1 MYYTVGEIAKEIG
14 LSPHTLRFYS
24 KEGLLPFV
32 DRSES
37 GVRMFKDSDFEWL
50 FLIECLKKTGMPI
63 KDIKAFIDLGMQGD
77 GTIGQRLELFRR
89 QKQRVEEQIAEL
101 QAQLDVIKYKCWYYE
116 TAKNAGTCAVHETIA
131 EEEIP
136 QEIRYI
142 REKSRRMHR
151 LDGTNG
157 PARAIKIPKASEPSG
172 AAGC

>member
-32 DRSES
+32 ERSES

-50 FLIECLKKTGMPI
+50 FLIECLKKTGMSI

-77 GTIGQRLELFRR
+77 GTIGQRLELFCK

-151 LDGTNG
+151 LDGTDG
-157 PARAIKIPKASEPSG
+157 SESEG
-172 AAGC
+172 KNTQSV